1 MSVADAT
8 PAADAAEH
16 TKDLDNRLVDIAI
29 PTWNALESAGSPGR
43 TRSDPADPEAD
54 ASKESGNAGSPA
66 AETSL
71 TTPASTTY
79 ILQVA
84 FESTAGP
91 GAIAAIAGGCY
102 STPFDI
108 LGLHN
113 VTLAGGPGL
122 VVRTFQPQAQNVS
135 VLRFGEEHRMQCV
148 HADGVFETVFSGETG
163 MFPYKLSI
171 TLRDGRT
178 YVTEDPYRFPA
189 VLTDYDLHLFSEGNH
204 FRLYDKLGA
213 HIIEHCGV
221 RGVHFSVWAPG
232 AERVSVVGAFNQWD
246 GRRHPMNPRGESG
259 LWEIF
264 IPHLSQ
270 GDLYK
275 YEIKSRHGC
284 YMAVKAD
291 PFGFSTEMRPNSASV
306 VWDLDRYEWADSEW
320 MRIRKERQKF
330 EAPISIYEVHL
341 GSWRKAPHKDLGHRW
356 LTYRELAEELVP
368 YVKEMGYT
376 HIQLLPVTE
385 HPFDGS
391 WGYQPVGYFAP
402 TSRYGTP
409 DDFRHFVDTA
419 HQAGL
424 GVIMDWVPAHFPKDG
439 HGLSFFDGTHLYEHA
454 DPRQGEHQDWDT
466 LIFNY
471 GRNEVRAF
479 LLSNALFWLDKYHID
494 GIRVDAVASML
505 YLDYSREHGQWIP
518 NQYGGRE
525 NLEAVAFIKRFNELV
540 HQESPDVLTFAEES
554 TDWPM
559 VSRPTYAG
567 GLGFDLKWNMGW
579 MHDMLEYMQKEPV
592 HRKYHHHHLTFSL
605 LYAFTENFTLP
616 FSHDEVVHGKGAML
630 SKMPGD
636 YWQKFANLRLL
647 YAYMYGH
654 PGKKLL
660 FMGSEFGQWNEWNHD
675 HELDWMLL
683 DFEFHRNLQQY
694 VKDLNRLYISE
705 PALHEMDFSWEG
717 FQWIDFH
724 DIDQNIVSFIRR
736 ARDPNDFVIVA
747 SNFTPVVRHG
757 YHVGVPAPGV
767 YRELLNSDSERY
779 SGSNTINFDPVT
791 SEPGTCQGQPHSIV
805 LTLPPLGVV
814 FLKCEKETQ
823 RD

>member
-8 PAADAAEH
+8 PAADAVEH
-16 TKDLDNRLVDIAI
+16 TKDLDNRVADIAI
-29 PTWNALESAGSPGR
+29 PTWNALESADSPDR
-43 TRSDPADPEAD
+43 IRSEPANPEAD
-54 ASKESGNAGSPA
+54 AGSPP

-84 FESTAGP
+84 LESTADP

-122 VVRTFQPQAQNVS
+122 VVRTFQPQARSVS
-135 VLRFGEEHRMQCV
+135 VLRSGEEHRMQCV
-148 HADGVFETVFSGETG
+148 HADGVFETVFSGETA
-163 MFPYKLSI
+163 MFPYELSI
-171 TLRDGRT
+171 TLSDGRT
-178 YVTEDPYRFPA
+178 YVTEDPYRFPP
-189 VLTDYDLHLFSEGNH
+189 VLTGYDLHLFSEGNH
-204 FRLYDKLGA
+204 FRLYDRLGA
-213 HIIEHCGV
+213 HTIEHCGMM
-221 RGVHFSVWAPG
+221 GVHFSVWAPG

-264 IPHLSQ
+264 IPHLAQ

-275 YEIKSRHGC
+275 YEIKSSRGC

-320 MRIRKERQKF
+320 MGIRKERQKF

-419 HQAGL
+419 HQAGV

-505 YLDYSREHGQWIP
+505 YLDYSREQGQWIP

-540 HQESPDVLTFAEES
+540 HQEFPDVLTFAEES

-559 VSRPTYAG
+559 
-567 GLGFDLKWNMGW
+567 F
-579 MHDMLEYMQKEPV
+579 PV
-592 HRKYHHHHLTFSL
+592 RLTR
-605 LYAFTENFTLP
+605 
-616 FSHDEVVHGKGAML
+616 GA
-630 SKMPGD
+630 
-636 YWQKFANLRLL
+636 W
-647 YAYMYGH
+647 
-654 PGKKLL
+654 
-660 FMGSEFGQWNEWNHD
+660 
-675 HELDWMLL
+675 
-683 DFEFHRNLQQY
+683 
-694 VKDLNRLYISE
+694 
-705 PALHEMDFSWEG
+705 
-717 FQWIDFH
+717 
-724 DIDQNIVSFIRR
+724 
-736 ARDPNDFVIVA
+736 A
-747 SNFTPVVRHG
+747 ST
-757 YHVGVPAPGV
+757 
-767 YRELLNSDSERY
+767 
-779 SGSNTINFDPVT
+779 
-791 SEPGTCQGQPHSIV
+791 
-805 LTLPPLGVV
+805 
-814 FLKCEKETQ
+814 
-823 RD
+823 

>member
-1 MSVADAT
+1 M
-8 PAADAAEH
+8 
-16 TKDLDNRLVDIAI
+16 
-29 PTWNALESAGSPGR
+29 
-43 TRSDPADPEAD
+43 
-54 ASKESGNAGSPA
+54 
-66 AETSL
+66 
-71 TTPASTTY
+71 
-79 ILQVA
+79 
-84 FESTAGP
+84 
-91 GAIAAIAGGCY
+91 
-102 STPFDI
+102 
-108 LGLHN
+108 
-113 VTLAGGPGL
+113 
-122 VVRTFQPQAQNVS
+122 
-135 VLRFGEEHRMQCV
+135 
-148 HADGVFETVFSGETG
+148 
-163 MFPYKLSI
+163 
-171 TLRDGRT
+171 
-178 YVTEDPYRFPA
+178 
-189 VLTDYDLHLFSEGNH
+189 
-204 FRLYDKLGA
+204 
-213 HIIEHCGV
+213 
-221 RGVHFSVWAPG
+221 
-232 AERVSVVGAFNQWD
+232 
-246 GRRHPMNPRGESG
+246 
-259 LWEIF
+259 
-264 IPHLSQ
+264 
-270 GDLYK
+270 YK
-275 YEIKSRHGC
+275 YEIKSRRGC

-683 DFEFHRNLQQY
+683 DFDSHRNLQQY

-724 DIDQNIVSFIRR
+724 DIDQQHCLIHSQ
-736 ARDPNDFVIVA
+736 
-747 SNFTPVVRHG
+747 G
-757 YHVGVPAPGV
+757 PGP
-767 YRELLNSDSERY
+767 E
-779 SGSNTINFDPVT
+779 
-791 SEPGTCQGQPHSIV
+791 
-805 LTLPPLGVV
+805 
-814 FLKCEKETQ
+814 
-823 RD
+823 

>member
-29 PTWNALESAGSPGR
+29 PTWDALESAGSPGR

-122 VVRTFQPQAQNVS
+122 VVRTFQPQARNVS

-163 MFPYKLSI
+163 MFPYELSI

-275 YEIKSRHGC
+275 YEIKSRRGC

-683 DFEFHRNLQQY
+683 DFDSHRNLQQY

>member
-1 MSVADAT
+1 MTVADAT
-8 PAADAAEH
+8 PAADAVEH
-16 TKDLDNRLVDIAI
+16 TEDLDNRPGDIAI
-29 PTWNALESAGSPGR
+29 STRNALESAGAPNR
-43 TRSDPADPEAD
+43 TRSEPDNLD
-54 ASKESGNAGSPA
+54 ALLSA
-66 AETSL
+66 
-71 TTPASTTY
+71 PASTVH
-79 ILQVA
+79 ILRVVL
-84 FESTAGP
+84 ESTAEP
-91 GAIAAIAGGCY
+91 EAVAAIAGGFY

-113 VTLAGGPGL
+113 VKLAGGPGL
-122 VVRTFQPQAQNVS
+122 VVRTFQPQARSVS
-135 VLRFGEEHRMQCV
+135 VLRFGAEHGMQCV
-148 HADGVFETVFSGETG
+148 HADGVFETVFSGETEI
-163 MFPYKLSI
+163 FPYWFSV
-171 TLRDGRT
+171 TLHDGRT
-178 YVTEDPYRFPA
+178 YETEDPYRFPP

-213 HIIEHCGV
+213 RIIDHCGV

-232 AERVSVVGAFNQWD
+232 AERVGVVGTFNQWD
-246 GRRHPMNPRGESG
+246 GRRHPMNTRGASG

-264 IPHLSQ
+264 IPHLAQ

-275 YEIKSRHGC
+275 YEIKTRGGC
-284 YMAVKAD
+284 YIAVKAD
-291 PFGFSTEMRPNSASV
+291 PFGFSAEMRPNSASV
-306 VWDLDRYEWADSEW
+306 VWDLEHYEWADTEW
-320 MRIRKERQKF
+320 MRTRKEHQKF
-330 EAPISIYEVHL
+330 EAPMSIYEVHL
-341 GSWRKAPHKDLGHRW
+341 GSWRTAPHKDLGHRW

-368 YVKEMGYT
+368 YVKGMGFT

-391 WGYQPVGYFAP
+391 WGYQTIGYFAP

-409 DDFRHFVDTA
+409 DDFRHFVDIA

-454 DPRQGEHQDWDT
+454 DPRQGEHQDWAT
-466 LIFNY
+466 LIYNY
-471 GRNEVRAF
+471 GRNEVSAF

-505 YLDYSREHGQWIP
+505 YLDYSRAPGQWVP

-525 NLEAVAFIKRFNELV
+525 NLEAMAFIKRFNELV
-540 HQESPDVLTFAEES
+540 HREFPDVLTFAEES

-579 MHDMLEYMQKEPV
+579 MHDMLEYIQNEPI

-636 YWQKFANLRLL
+636 TWQKFANLRAL

-660 FMGSEFGQWNEWNHD
+660 FMGCEFGQWNEWRHD
-675 HELDWMLL
+675 HELDWILL
-683 DFEFHRNLQQY
+683 DFEVHRNLQQY
-694 VKDLNRLYISE
+694 VRDLNRLYISE

-717 FQWIDFH
+717 FQWIDLN
-724 DIDQNIVSFIRR
+724 DIDQSIVSFIRR
-736 ARDPNDFVIVA
+736 AQDPNDFVIVA

-767 YRELLNSDSERY
+767 YRELLNSDSSCY
-779 SGSNTINFDPVT
+779 SGGNEINPDPMT
-791 SEPGTCQGQPHSIV
+791 SEPGECQGQPHSIV

-814 FLKCEKETQ
+814 FLKLEKETHC
-823 RD
+823 D